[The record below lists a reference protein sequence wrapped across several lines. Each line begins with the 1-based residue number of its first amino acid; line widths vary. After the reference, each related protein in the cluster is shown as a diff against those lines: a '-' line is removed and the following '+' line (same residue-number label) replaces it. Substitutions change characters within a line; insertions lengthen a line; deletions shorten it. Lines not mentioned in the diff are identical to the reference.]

1 MKPFL
6 VKHHTTISWLRR
18 RAGQL
23 GLCYAFVSALLFVAQ
38 RHLLYH
44 PTGLSPAEFTTQ
56 VHERFGGKARILT
69 GFDAVVLEPAAPAVA
84 TAILFHGNGG
94 NGIDRAV
101 LASRFLARGYRLILA
116 EYPGYAARGGAPSE
130 SVIAADALQLY
141 SAVHRLFPGQPV
153 TLVGESLGSGVAVQV
168 AANAAAR
175 PPAAVVLI
183 TPFASMT
190 EVAQSR
196 FPALPVA
203 LLLQDRYDSARHIRA
218 YHGPVRIMV
227 ADRDELVGAASG
239 LALYQVAAARGEAL
253 LVRSPSAGHND
264 WWSRLTSPQ
273 WSELLGPALS
283 GPEAA
288 ARR

>member
-1 MKPFL
+1 M
-6 VKHHTTISWLRR
+6 
-18 RAGQL
+18 QL
-23 GLCYAFVSALLFVAQ
+23 GLCYVFVSALLFVAQ
-38 RHLLYH
+38 RQLLYH
-44 PTGLSPAEFTTQ
+44 PTGLSQAEFTTQ

-69 GFDAVVLEPAAPAVA
+69 GFDAVVLEPAAPALA

-116 EYPGYAARGGAPSE
+116 EYPGYAARKGAPTE
-130 SVIAADALQLY
+130 SAIVADAQHLY
-141 SAVHRLFPGQPV
+141 TAVHRLFPGQPV
-153 TLVGESLGSGVAVQV
+153 TLVGESLGSGVAAQV
-168 AANAAAR
+168 AANAAVR
-175 PPAAVVLI
+175 PAAVVLI

-190 EVAQSR
+190 GVAQSR
-196 FPALPVA
+196 FPVLPVA

-239 LALYQVAAARGEAL
+239 LALYQIAAARGEAL
-253 LVRSPSAGHND
+253 LVRSHSAGHND

-288 ARR
+288 ARP